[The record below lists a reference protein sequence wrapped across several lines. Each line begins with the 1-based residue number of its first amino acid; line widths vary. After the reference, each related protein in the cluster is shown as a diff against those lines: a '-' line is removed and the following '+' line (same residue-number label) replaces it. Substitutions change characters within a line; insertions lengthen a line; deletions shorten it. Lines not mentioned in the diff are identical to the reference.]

1 MPTMTQENP
10 YQAPTSTTAIET
22 RAPRRW
28 TVIVIFLVAF
38 QTLVALA
45 YASTTL
51 SQWRSGEI
59 SPLVALA
66 WASASGLL
74 VTGSITQLFS
84 PRLSSYMLFLAALL
98 SGLAFAHWRPPFV
111 LTGLLVA
118 VCAALVSSVSAR
130 TTKG

>member
-1 MPTMTQENP
+1 MTQENP
-10 YQAPTSTTAIET
+10 YQAPASTTTVPT

-28 TVIVIFLVAF
+28 ITIVLCLVAF

-45 YASTTL
+45 YAPTTFTKL
-51 SQWRSGEI
+51 RFGEI
-59 SPLVALA
+59 SVITALA

-74 VTGSITQLFS
+74 ATGSITQLFS
-84 PRLSSYMLFLAALL
+84 ARLSTYMLFLAALL
-98 SGLAFAHWRPPFV
+98 AALTYLHWRPPFV

-130 TTKG
+130 AAKG